1 MIKLFLNKGASKMYH
16 PSVYDNL
23 KVVLEGA
30 VYDLDFAGAIEIVDR
45 RDLVDLAVIGRS
57 YSIDFLVSGIIQS
70 FKGNLTLNTNLE
82 NYATEKLKDNPE
94 GAGSKVSIFIE
105 TPVYEIETD
114 CKQLQSILKKWSE
127 GDLKGDIQQKL
138 TYIYGES
145 RNVFSN
151 TISIHLQKPF
161 SEEEPERFS
170 LVLEQVIA
178 SMKEMNEY
186 FKGYKK

>member
-1 MIKLFLNKGASKMYH
+1 MYH

-30 VYDLDFAGAIEIVDR
+30 VYDLDFSGDIEIVNR
-45 RDLVDLAVIGRS
+45 KDLVDHAIFERN
-57 YSIDFLVSGIIQS
+57 YSIDFVVSEIGDLMR
-70 FKGNLTLNTNLE
+70 GNITLTATLE
-82 NYATEKLKDNPE
+82 DLATEKLNDNPE
-94 GAGSKVSIFIE
+94 GAGSKLTLEIK

-114 CKQLQSILKKWSE
+114 CKQLQSILKKWTS

-145 RNVFSN
+145 RNVFNN
-151 TISIHLQKPF
+151 TISIQLQKRVA
-161 SEEEPERFS
+161 EEEPERIS
-170 LVLEQVIA
+170 KVLEQVLL
-178 SMKEMNEY
+178 SMKEMNDY

>member
-1 MIKLFLNKGASKMYH
+1 MVYH

-30 VYDLDFAGAIEIVDR
+30 VYDLDFSGAIEIVNR
-45 RDLVDLAVIGRS
+45 KDLVDLAVIERN
-57 YSIDFLVSGIIQS
+57 YSIDFLVSGISES
-70 FKGNLTLNTNLE
+70 FKGNLLLSTNLE

-94 GAGSKVSIFIE
+94 AAGSKLSIHIE

-114 CKQLQSILKKWSE
+114 CKQLQAILKKWTE
-127 GDLKGDIQQKL
+127 EDLKGDVQQKL

-145 RNVFSN
+145 RNVFHN

-161 SEEEPERFS
+161 SEEEPERFA
-170 LVLEQVIA
+170 LIMEQVIT